1 MRRKIENSDFKG
13 RHFWSSASGA
23 YSPRSPAP
31 LAERYFSPCT
41 RRGAGFALMGD
52 LPLTWGGRGIEKA
65 GGGHPPMGVLLL
77 HIFRKVVISKFSA

>member
-1 MRRKIENSDFKG
+1 MKTAD
-13 RHFWSSASGA
+13 SGG
-23 YSPRSPAP
+23 
-31 LAERYFSPCT
+31 
-41 RRGAGFALMGD
+41 GAGFALMGD